1 MVLDFCRARLLVA
14 PPCSCCLVSRSHLL
28 DVLPVV
34 AQVLENNIALH
45 RTASALICIV
55 TAVPNL
61 VYGCPLALRAA
72 LSLSLS
78 RSKDAVL
85 SSVCVSAAGTREM
98 QAIRASPHALVFRL
112 PQSRQAIGW
121 VMDGGDGLRLGLFGL
136 TRPHFLLTFCS
147 LLLTLTSRF
156 AHFYLTFCSQE
167 IAEEW
172 DGKPRSA
179 GRFEWAV
186 HSTAVH
192 SP

>member
-72 LSLSLS
+72 LSLSLCHARKMQCS
-78 RSKDAVL
+78 HLSVCRLPVPGRCKRSVPLRTLL
-85 SSVCVSAAGTREM
+85 SSGSLSHV
-98 QAIRASPHALVFRL
+98 RL
-112 PQSRQAIGW
+112 SVG
-121 VMDGGDGLRLGLFGL
+121 
-136 TRPHFLLTFCS
+136 
-147 LLLTLTSRF
+147 
-156 AHFYLTFCSQE
+156 
-167 IAEEW
+167 
-172 DGKPRSA
+172 
-179 GRFEWAV
+179 
-186 HSTAVH
+186 
-192 SP
+192 